1 MSDDV
6 LVKVEG
12 ISKKFCRG
20 LKRSLW
26 YGVQDLAAELLRR
39 DGYRDLRQDEF
50 WAVKNVSFELRGGE
64 TLGIIGANGA
74 GKTTLLRMIN
84 GLIKPD
90 RGRIIIRG
98 RVGAL
103 IALGAGFNPI
113 LSGRENI
120 YVNAAVLGLSKRE
133 VDRILDDIIDFAD
146 VGDFID
152 TPVQNYSSGM
162 RVRLGFSVAAHLSP
176 HVLLVDEVLS
186 VGDYAF
192 REKSFARMTRV
203 CSSGAAV
210 IFVSHNMSAI
220 LTICHR
226 ALWLDQGEIRM
237 LGPAEEVVKSY
248 LEAQEEIAVQRAL
261 QEAER
266 SLRQDDQALYD
277 QMRITKIE
285 LMNQDGLVTTNFR
298 RGDDLH
304 VRIRYVTSRAIPEP
318 HFIIHVRTQKEV
330 LFVAD
335 MLRDDIAPPTIE
347 GEGVIDCVFY
357 DLPLLPNRYVANVF
371 VMGKTPIIKIVF
383 PPKQAFFTVEPDN
396 GTDHQDV
403 MSVLRSSGVLPVANE
418 WRW

>member
-1 MSDDV
+1 MSDDA

-12 ISKKFCRG
+12 VSKKFCRG

-26 YGVQDLAAELLRR
+26 YGVQDLAAEVLRR
-39 DGYRDLRQDEF
+39 DGYRDLRWDEF
-50 WAVKNVSFELRGGE
+50 WAIKDVSFELRGGE
-64 TLGIIGANGA
+64 TLGIIGVNGA

-90 RGRIIIRG
+90 RGKITVRG

-113 LSGRENI
+113 LTGRENI

-133 VDRILDDIIDFAD
+133 ADRILDDIIDFAD
-146 VGDFID
+146 IGDFID
-152 TPVQNYSSGM
+152 TPVQSYSSGM

-176 HVLLVDEVLS
+176 HVLLIDEVLS
-186 VGDYAF
+186 VGDFAF
-192 REKSFARMTRV
+192 REKSFAHMTRI
-203 CSSGAAV
+203 CNNGAAV
-210 IFVSHNMSAI
+210 IFVSHSMAAI

-226 ALWLDQGEIRM
+226 ALWLEQGKIRT

-248 LEAQEEIAVQRAL
+248 LEAQEEIATRWAL

-266 SLRQDDQALYD
+266 SLYRDDQVLYE

-285 LMNQDGLVTTNFR
+285 LMNQDGLLTTSFR

-304 VRIRYVTSRAIPEP
+304 VRIHYMASRPIPEP
-318 HFIIHVRTQKEV
+318 HFIIHVGTHKET

-347 GEGVIDCVFY
+347 GEGAIDCVFY

-371 VMGKTPIIKIVF
+371 VLGKTPIIRIVF
-383 PPKQAFFTVEPDN
+383 PPKQVFFNMISDDDIN
-396 GTDHQDV
+396 RRNV
-403 MSVLRSSGVLPVANE
+403 MSLIRRSGLFPVATE